1 MNDPPLPRGLSF
13 SPHGGRK
20 EEGGK
25 MRYEILG
32 NEVSAIEALHHE

>member
-1 MNDPPLPRGLSF
+1 MNDPLLPHGFSF
-13 SPHGGRK
+13 FPHGGRK